1 MVVLTLL
8 SHYGHFHGD
17 WYQTIDTRSHY
28 KHMVIDITLRTQG
41 DWYYICM
48 YTVNIWWLISHYG
61 CMTDITL
68 ISHLG
73 LIHGDWYH
81 WYHTTDLYMM
91 TDITL
96 ISHFGLIHGDWYHWY
111 HTTDTYMVKETAE
124 QSGESPPTYPVSNI
138 SRDPSHCDWRIQLF
152 GSRSSV
158 TLPVKSHCKDTSA
171 DPTVPLNKL
180 LEIRLSRNASIK
192 SRDMVSRGIEKDF
205 GVLLSGSGEMT
216 VHVVLLVALLVLCL
230 WRR

>member
-1 MVVLTLL
+1 
-8 SHYGHFHGD
+8 
-17 WYQTIDTRSHY
+17 
-28 KHMVIDITLRTQG
+28 MVIDITLR
-41 DWYYICM
+41 
-48 YTVNIWWLISHYG
+48 IW
-61 CMTDITL
+61 CRTDITL

-158 TLPVKSHCKDTSA
+158 TLRE
-171 DPTVPLNKL
+171 VPLQRHVGGSNCSTQQAL
-180 LEIRLSRNASIK
+180 GNPPFPQRLHQITWHGQSGDREGFWGTTEGFWGDDGP
-192 SRDMVSRGIEKDF
+192 RGVVSP
-205 GVLLSGSGEMT
+205 
-216 VHVVLLVALLVLCL
+216 VVSPVFVEEVKYQGTNQ
-230 WRR
+230 